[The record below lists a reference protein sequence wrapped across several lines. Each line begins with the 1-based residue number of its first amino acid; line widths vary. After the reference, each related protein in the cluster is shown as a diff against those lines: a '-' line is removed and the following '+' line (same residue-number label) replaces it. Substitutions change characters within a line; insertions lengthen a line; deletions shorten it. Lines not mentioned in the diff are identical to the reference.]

1 MFQTLL
7 VDPVPMVR
15 VAAVTGVC
23 KVMSIYWEM
32 ISATII
38 KSLISKV
45 ILELVW
51 DASSADVRESV
62 IKVRG
67 LIKIIQSL
75 ISKVILE
82 LVCDASSAD
91 VRERVIKVGVKP
103 ALKDTSI

>member
-1 MFQTLL
+1 
-7 VDPVPMVR
+7 MVR

-62 IKVRG
+62 IKV
-67 LIKIIQSL
+67 
-75 ISKVILE
+75 
-82 LVCDASSAD
+82 
-91 VRERVIKVGVKP
+91 GV
-103 ALKDTSI
+103 

>member
-62 IKVRG
+62 IKVR
-67 LIKIIQSL
+67 
-75 ISKVILE
+75 
-82 LVCDASSAD
+82 
-91 VRERVIKVGVKP
+91 VKP
-103 ALKDTSI
+103 ALKGTSQQCLPKTFLTTRHLGQ